1 MTNQEL
7 MPPEPKIIEY
17 REYHAQLAELMQSNS
32 TAVFD
37 YRDPKGNKEA
47 RSHIY
52 KLRQTK
58 SAVDKKRKEIKAEVL
73 ERGRFIDSEAKDII
87 GCIES
92 MIELH
97 ETPIKAIEAEEA
109 ERVAN
114 HQANIETLRSFQAH
128 NTDSTSVEINDAIE
142 RLACIVVDESYQEF
156 MAEASSVKKQAMQYL
171 NDLFVAAKKKEE
183 ERAELE
189 RLRQEQAKREQ
200 EEREARIAAE
210 AKAQAEAEAKRQAE
224 EHARQLEAQKAAAKA
239 EAERKEREAAEAI
252 ARAERE
258 KQEAIAQAEA
268 QAKAAAEQAERARQ
282 DEIRRQQEERARIQ
296 REAEAREANKRHV
309 GAIRKAAKEALMTE
323 CRLTEDQAK
332 SVVMAINSGKIPS
345 VKINY

>member
-1 MTNQEL
+1 MENQEL
-7 MPPEPKIIEY
+7 LPPEPKIVEY
-17 REYHAQLAELMQSNS
+17 REYHSQLVELMQSNR

-73 ERGRFIDSEAKDII
+73 ERGRFIDSEAKEII

-92 MIELH
+92 MIEVH
-97 ETPIKAIEAEEA
+97 ETPIKEIEAEEA
-109 ERVAN
+109 ARVQKHKDTIEQIKAY
-114 HQANIETLRSFQAH
+114 QNIGDDH
-128 NTDSTSVEINDAIE
+128 TSESIKDICRAVDGF
-142 RLACIVVDESYQEF
+142 VVDESFEEF
-156 MAEASSVKKQAMQYL
+156 MAEASAALKSSKAHL
-171 NDLFVAAKKKEE
+171 ANLFDKVQKREAEQ
-183 ERAELE
+183 AELE
-189 RLRQEQAKREQ
+189 RLRKEQ
-200 EEREARIAAE
+200 EERERAEREARIAAE
-210 AKAQAEAEAKRQAE
+210 AKEKAEAEAKRQAE
-224 EHARQLEAQKAAAKA
+224 DYARQIEAKETAAKA
-239 EAERKEREAAEAI
+239 EAERKEREAAELI

-258 KQEAIAQAEA
+258 KQEAIERAEA

-282 DEIRRQQEERARIQ
+282 DEINRHKEEQEKAK

-309 GAIRKAAKEALMTE
+309 GAVRKAAKEAIMELGVP
-323 CRLTEDQAK
+323 EDKAK
-332 SVVMAINSGKIPS
+332 EIVIAINNGKIPN